1 MLSPLTF
8 LRRMALPIVLPAFL
22 IACGSTPAPAQSPPM
37 SGAPVPVIVDTD
49 VDVSDVAA
57 LVTLLR
63 DPRVD
68 VRAVTIVPTGTGVT
82 TCASGRSV
90 IGYVLE
96 QMDAA
101 AIPYACGRQDAG
113 SDALPFPPEWRTAAD
128 TGWGIEI
135 PPRAQTDTPR
145 TAVDLLDEA
154 ISASPSAPTI
164 VALGPWTNLEDAI
177 AADEAFAEQIA
188 GIHAMAGAIDVPGN
202 VILEDVAPEDGLEWN
217 VAADPSAFH
226 AVFGSAVP
234 LTLVPLDATDDVPMT
249 SELIDELATDTTAA
263 GANLVHELFVRVP
276 GRVGEGQQLWDELA
290 ALALPDPG
298 LVTWEDA
305 TLGAEESGRLVRVTD
320 GRPVRV
326 AMAADRPAVEAALLS
341 SLRRGGPRVTP
352 FEISG
357 QLSVTWDGTTCAATS
372 SGEIGRGV
380 VQVTLENASGQP
392 GGVLVAGVEPPATWD
407 ELLALLDDLDPENT
421 EAPPDWVIQG
431 ASLFDDTGNGV
442 EMTGT
447 MVAEP
452 ATYGPV
458 CVTGDWPDLRFTP
471 GEPFSVGG

>member
-1 MLSPLTF
+1 ML
-8 LRRMALPIVLPAFL
+8 
-22 IACGSTPAPAQSPPM
+22 
-37 SGAPVPVIVDTD
+37 
-49 VDVSDVAA
+49 
-57 LVTLLR
+57 
-63 DPRVD
+63 
-68 VRAVTIVPTGTGVT
+68 GTV
-82 TCASGRSV
+82 
-90 IGYVLE
+90 
-96 QMDAA
+96 
-101 AIPYACGRQDAG
+101 
-113 SDALPFPPEWRTAAD
+113 
-128 TGWGIEI
+128 
-135 PPRAQTDTPR
+135 
-145 TAVDLLDEA
+145 EA
-154 ISASPSAPTI
+154 
-164 VALGPWTNLEDAI
+164 
-177 AADEAFAEQIA
+177 
-188 GIHAMAGAIDVPGN
+188 PGN
-202 VILEDVAPEDGLEWN
+202 VLVNGMTADDPLEWN
-217 VAADPSAFH
+217 AYADPSAVS
-226 AVFGSAVP
+226 AVFASDVP
-234 LTLVPLDATDDVPMT
+234 VSIVPLDATDDVPVPP
-249 SELIDELATDTTAA
+249 DLATRLESDHKA
-263 GANLVHELFVRVP
+263 GGADLVYELVVRYP
-276 GRVGEGQQLWDELA
+276 DRLRPEFGQQLWDELA